1 MKISAGSLALAL
13 IVTATAML
21 EPLTTAVAFAQSG
34 GTIVNSQSNRPKPQ
48 PGVRP
53 QRYYCAVDPPASAKM
68 SGQFTCPAE
77 PGRVGGRCRCANV
90 TGSGTLYTY

>member
-1 MKISAGSLALAL
+1 MKSSVNSLALAM
-13 IVTATAML
+13 IVTAAAML

-34 GTIVNSQSNRPKPQ
+34 GTIVNSQTIRLKPQ

>member
-1 MKISAGSLALAL
+1 MTHSGKYLVLAL
-13 IVTATAML
+13 IATAAAMP
-21 EPLTTAVAFAQSG
+21 EPLTAAVAFAQSG
-34 GTIVNSQSNRPKPQ
+34 GTIVNSQSNRQKPP
-48 PGVRP
+48 PGMRP
-53 QRYYCAVDPPASAKM
+53 QRYYCAIDPPASARA

>member
-1 MKISAGSLALAL
+1 MKISAVGLALAW
-13 IVTATAML
+13 IVTAAAAL
-21 EPLTTAVAFAQSG
+21 EPLTAAVAFAQSG
-34 GTIVNSQSNRPKPQ
+34 GTIVNSQSNRQRPQ

-53 QRYYCAVDPPASAKM
+53 QRYYCVIDPPASAK
-68 SGQFTCPAE
+68 SDGQYTCPAQ